1 MRIDCMSY
9 PEQCALRVCGN
20 TDGSVYIEVTDVDEG
35 ACIDI
40 GLDEA
45 LALAIEL
52 TRLVKELSNA
62 TIN

>member
-1 MRIDCMSY
+1 MKVVCKSY

-20 TDGSVYIEVTDVDEG
+20 TNGSVYLEVTDIDEG

-40 GLDEA
+40 SLDDA
-45 LALAIEL
+45 LLLSVEL
-52 TRLVKELSNA
+52 CRLVKELSNA